1 MRLVRSVTGLC
12 KTSLILLL
20 PFEIIEKIKNEKR
33 LTLLTLSCF
42 LATEKSQGKYR
53 RGQSVLSDTRPPIC
67 YNVIQN
73 SQHINQKGATLNWL
87 KISEMSVMILVC
99 MPIFCWEAHLV
110 KKEALFL
117 GRITFIFFACARSRY
132 RVITGYYVTL
142 KYQAKPRT
150 IA

>member
-1 MRLVRSVTGLC
+1 MLIFDSKRILIDFFVFSGNCQLRLVRSVTGLC

-87 KISEMSVMILVC
+87 KISEMSLMILVC
-99 MPIFCWEAHLV
+99 MHIFCWQAHLV
-110 KKEALFL
+110 KKGHLF
-117 GRITFIFFACARSRY
+117 R
-132 RVITGYYVTL
+132 
-142 KYQAKPRT
+142 
-150 IA
+150 